1 MDNIRAT
8 VELVKENPGSTAAEL
23 RALSSWD
30 YEEWEERCELRA
42 AELQGLIVYQPDL
55 KDRERDGGWFAAEI
69 FDTPEPLTQRLKEIF
84 SSMGIDQEVE
94 QDLMRRLS
102 LYKRMADSS
111 I

>member
-8 VELVKENPGSTAAEL
+8 VELVKENPGST
-23 RALSSWD
+23 
-30 YEEWEERCELRA
+30 A